1 MVESCRL
8 LMFPWLVDSRWQAGE
23 NSAASVGEG
32 DADPWGTPPV
42 TSQRVLRWLPFA
54 VLFAVAVIDLL
65 AGPALGFL
73 PLLTLGPTFA
83 SVSGGVRR
91 TAMVGAVA
99 IVICVLLSLYNDLLF
114 RRQNIVTLATIIGV
128 TAASMLAAH
137 LRLRRERELANVRLV
152 AEAAQRV
159 LLRPVPRR
167 AADLRVALS
176 YTSAAAEARIGG
188 DLYEVV
194 TTPYGVRLLIGDVQ
208 GKGLAAVETAAW
220 VLGAFREAAYDV
232 AELSEVGER
241 LEASLSRHLSAEM
254 FVTAIVAEVHRSE
267 ISLFN
272 CGHPAPLLI
281 RSDGRITPLEPPH
294 DALPL
299 GLGSLAADRPKAHRV
314 EFGDGDQI
322 LLFTDGVIEARD
334 AGGAFY
340 PLAERAGLLVGDDP
354 QAALDA
360 LRGDLVAHAGG
371 PLLDDAAMLL
381 LRRVPA

>member
-1 MVESCRL
+1 M
-8 LMFPWLVDSRWQAGE
+8 WGD
-23 NSAASVGEG
+23 SAANTGEG
-32 DADPWGTPPV
+32 DAGRLRTRPV
-42 TSQRVLRWLPFA
+42 TSLGALRWLPFV

-65 AGPALGFL
+65 AGPSLGFL

-99 IVICVLLSLYNDLLF
+99 IAICVPLASYNGLLLK
-114 RRQNIVTLATIIGV
+114 RQNSITIITIIGV

-137 LRLRRERELANVRLV
+137 LRLKRERELANVRLV

-176 YTSAAAEARIGG
+176 YTSAAAEAQIGG

-194 TTPYGVRLLIGDVQ
+194 TTPHGVRLLIGDVQ

-220 VLGAFREAAYDV
+220 VLGAFREAAYDE
-232 AELSEVGER
+232 AELPDVGER
-241 LEASLSRHLSAEM
+241 LEASLARHLSGEM
-254 FVTAIVAEVHRSE
+254 FVTAIVAEVHHSE
-267 ISLFN
+267 ISLYN

-281 RSDGRITPLEPPH
+281 SPDGRITAMEPPH
-294 DALPL
+294 EGLPL
-299 GLGSLAADRPKAHRV
+299 GLGALAAERPKPHRV
-314 EFGDGDQI
+314 TFANGDQI
-322 LLFTDGVIEARD
+322 LLFTDGVIEARN
-334 AGGAFY
+334 ASGEFY
-340 PLAERAGLLVGDDP
+340 PLAERAPLLMADDP
-354 QAALDA
+354 QTALDS
-360 LRGDLVAHAGG
+360 LRGDLVRHVGG

-381 LRRVPA
+381 LRRIPA